1 MGRRRRRYGEEVER
15 RISAAAMA
23 VAMGGLSYEAS
34 AAGGIGCGRK
44 KGREEGRRRATG
56 GKDGPKWARNECTWA
71 LNETLGRAAWTSWR
85 NTYRGVLIIENFT
98 VLL

>member
-56 GKDGPKWARNECTWA
+56 GLGGKDGPKWARSGCW
-71 LNETLGRAAWTSWR
+71 G
-85 NTYRGVLIIENFT
+85 GG
-98 VLL
+98 